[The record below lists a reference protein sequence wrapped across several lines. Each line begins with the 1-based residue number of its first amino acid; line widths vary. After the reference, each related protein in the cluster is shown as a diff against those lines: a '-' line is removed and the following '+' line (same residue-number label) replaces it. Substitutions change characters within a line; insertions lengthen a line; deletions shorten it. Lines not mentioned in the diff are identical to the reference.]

1 MKLSVLEN
9 GSDVDRIAYNLF
21 SVATIWSVFQEP
33 SLNLKPQDTPLSF
46 KDQYSTREHLPEKSV
61 FSIDFPQ
68 INPFFLPTVKAV
80 YVNTNNS
87 SAEGALL
94 SACLCF
100 GVRSVRISLS
110 LFVWKRVS
118 L

>member
-21 SVATIWSVFQEP
+21 SVATIWSVFQES

-46 KDQYSTREHLPEKSV
+46 KDQYSTSEHLPEKSV

-68 INPFFLPTVKAV
+68 INPFFLPTV
-80 YVNTNNS
+80 
-87 SAEGALL
+87 
-94 SACLCF
+94 
-100 GVRSVRISLS
+100 
-110 LFVWKRVS
+110 
-118 L
+118 